1 LSANCRRRCSHGRR
15 RSDSAIARRRTHR
28 LDDLSAARALV
39 QSGRRAAC
47 DAHAGRGRAWLERTG
62 REPRVLAAALRP
74 RACGGDDRLDLFLT
88 RGLGSAYTAAISDD
102 PTTFNDDWSTY
113 IAIDPSLSGSLPRS
127 TTVHELNHALQ
138 AADDW
143 WEILTT
149 LESTATLMEEYI
161 YDDVNSYLP
170 TLPSFQ
176 NTMLSR
182 TN

>member
-1 LSANCRRRCSHGRR
+1 M
-15 RSDSAIARRRTHR
+15 
-28 LDDLSAARALV
+28 
-39 QSGRRAAC
+39 
-47 DAHAGRGRAWLERTG
+47 
-62 REPRVLAAALRP
+62 
-74 RACGGDDRLDLFLT
+74 
-88 RGLGSAYTAAISDD
+88 
-102 PTTFNDDWSTY
+102 
-113 IAIDPSLSGSLPRS
+113 
-127 TTVHELNHALQ
+127 HELNHALQ